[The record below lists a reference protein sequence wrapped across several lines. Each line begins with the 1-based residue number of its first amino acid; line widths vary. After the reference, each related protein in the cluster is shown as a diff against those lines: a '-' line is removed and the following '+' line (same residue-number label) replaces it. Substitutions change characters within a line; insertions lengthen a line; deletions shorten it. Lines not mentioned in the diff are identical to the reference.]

1 MRGMRPSLI
10 DRTTSV
16 FRPNNQVF
24 TNPIHY
30 ANEDEAMRIALAATG
45 LLLVVGMGGAYAV
58 MHGQPALR
66 HGPNVAARS
75 PGIPKAESARLFLL
89 SGVSTQPPRPVA
101 APAPGATPSAMPHG
115 KPSAGKSALKKT
127 AKPKIKLTASKMV
140 AKSKM

>member
-1 MRGMRPSLI
+1 
-10 DRTTSV
+10 
-16 FRPNNQVF
+16 
-24 TNPIHY
+24 
-30 ANEDEAMRIALAATG
+30 MRIVLAATG

-89 SGVSTQPPRPVA
+89 SGVSTQPPRPVTA
-101 APAPGATPSAMPHG
+101 SAPAPRATPSAMPHG